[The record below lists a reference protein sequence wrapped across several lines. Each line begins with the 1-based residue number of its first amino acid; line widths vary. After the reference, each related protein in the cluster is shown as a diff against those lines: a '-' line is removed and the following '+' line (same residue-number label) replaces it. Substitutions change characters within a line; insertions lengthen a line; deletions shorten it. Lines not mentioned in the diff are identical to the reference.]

1 MFLADFRDVGLDN
14 GIKVLG
20 AAIVVEFLAT
30 VVGGR

>member
-1 MFLADFRDVGLDN
+1 MFLADFRDVGLDD

-20 AAIVVEFLAT
+20 ATVVIELLAT